1 MKATESIKIVE
12 ENLGSIRIGG
22 NITTGI
28 SEVRIALYLYNWIES
43 SSFWMLSSIDS
54 EIYFKWQQKAIF

>member
-12 ENLGSIRIGG
+12 ENLGSIRVGG

-43 SSFWMLSSIDS
+43 SSF
-54 EIYFKWQQKAIF
+54 

>member
-28 SEVRIALYLYNWIES
+28 TEVRIALYLYNWIES
-43 SSFWMLSSIDS
+43 SSFWMLSNIDS
-54 EIYFKWQQKAIF
+54 EIYFKWQQKTIF

>member
-12 ENLGSIRIGG
+12 ENLSPIRTGG

-28 SEVRIALYLYNWIES
+28 SEVRIALYLYN
-43 SSFWMLSSIDS
+43 
-54 EIYFKWQQKAIF
+54 